1 MDVFMLLF
9 FPNTFI
15 CITMFHTDSIINCF
29 ILFYNVNNSLCIN
42 ILIIHRNCL
51 NTCMRKLSSACSFY
65 QYGCI
70 MYNNII
76 NSANI
81 SLMAVFQKYLISAT
95 NHCFYNC
102 IDNVKNIL
110 YIQYLELKCISMYR
124 LLILI
129 GYIYKFPKYS
139 SPWSLLFTY
148 VLNQLLCTDVLNQL
162 LCTYKL
168 TLICICLIRAEIWLQ
183 MFPRLYLLHC
193 CQLINSNII
202 CTLLFVEIE
211 SKYLMITKSWYPD
224 IIQYACGMYTIFDR
238 LVLNV
243 IRCQP
248 LCFLIRIIICI
259 LIIMICILVNY
270 IPTGSAHFNIHIIG
284 TLIFAERE
292 LKSIRLNELR
302 FQNIIL
308 YHNAYITEF
317 HILLSENIYL
327 HILWSPNL
335 VALCEL
341 FWTANIWLQLYTWL
355 YILQH
360 CKHWCTHVWLKIYYE
375 PISILLRVCIIYIHH
390 MSIIGKVL
398 RMTILVLFHCIDVY
412 NALAYNNCLI
422 ISHCI
427 HLYYKHG

>member
-1 MDVFMLLF
+1 MLLF

-15 CITMFHTDSIINCF
+15 CITIFHTDSIINCY
-29 ILFYNVNNSLCIN
+29 ILFFNVNNSLCIK

-51 NTCMRKLSSACSFY
+51 NTC
-65 QYGCI
+65 I
-70 MYNNII
+70 NNV
-76 NSANI
+76 NI
-81 SLMAVFQKYLISAT
+81 SLLAVFQKYLISAT

-102 IDNVKNIL
+102 IDNIKNIL
-110 YIQYLELKCISMYR
+110 YFQYLGVKCISMYR

-129 GYIYKFPKYS
+129 GYIYTFPKNS
-139 SPWSLLFTY
+139 SLGSLLFPY
-148 VLNQLLCTDVLNQL
+148 VLNQL

-193 CQLINSNII
+193 CQLVNSNII

-211 SKYLMITKSWYPD
+211 SKYLMITKSWHTD

-248 LCFLIRIIICI
+248 LCFLMRIIICI
-259 LIIMICILVNY
+259 LIIVICILVNY
-270 IPTGSAHFNIHIIG
+270 ILTDSAHFNIHIIR
-284 TLIFAERE
+284 TVFFAERE

-302 FQNIIL
+302 FQNNIF

-341 FWTANIWLQLYTWL
+341 FWTAEIWLQLYTWL

-360 CKHWCTHVWLKIYYE
+360 CKHWCTLVWLKIYYE

-398 RMTILVLFHCIDVY
+398 RKTILVLFHCIDVH
-412 NALAYNNCLI
+412 NVLAFNNCVI

-427 HLYYKHG
+427 YLYYKHG